1 MKTLQINI
9 PDELFEELKKRE
21 KKFTTRS
28 SLIISLLNKA
38 LEETK

>member
-21 KKFTTRS
+21 SKFNTRS
-28 SLIISLLNKA
+28 GLIISLMNKA
-38 LEETK
+38 LEEK

>member
-38 LEETK
+38 LEEAK